1 MQQMPDV
8 GFTWVGAIILVWVVA
23 FIVGLALFL
32 WALIDCVM
40 REFKDSTT
48 KIVWVLV
55 ILLVSV
61 IGPIIYLIVGRPM
74 GTKGAPGAAGP
85 PQTPPSPS

>member
-8 GFTWVGAIILVWVVA
+8 GFAWFGAMMLVWVLA
-23 FIVGLALFL
+23 ALGGLALFL
-32 WALIDCVM
+32 WALIDCIM
-40 REFKDSTT
+40 REFKDSTI
-48 KIVWVLV
+48 KIVWILV
-55 ILLVSV
+55 ILLVAV

-85 PQTPPSPS
+85 PYAPPS